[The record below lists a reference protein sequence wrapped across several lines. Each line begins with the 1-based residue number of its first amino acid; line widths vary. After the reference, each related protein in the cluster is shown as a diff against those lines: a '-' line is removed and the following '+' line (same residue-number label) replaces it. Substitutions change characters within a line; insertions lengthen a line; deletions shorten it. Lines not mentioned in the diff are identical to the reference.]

1 MEGGWRLCQFGSTM
15 EAGQAVPHRHKLG
28 RHVDRTCGSARS
40 PLGRGR
46 ERNRESGGR
55 LGRGLLMGVWQIVIE
70 MDGMARCVKGQVKE
84 ENESQPGGGH

>member
-46 ERNRESGGR
+46 ERGCGKSSLKWMEWRA
-55 LGRGLLMGVWQIVIE
+55 V
-70 MDGMARCVKGQVKE
+70 
-84 ENESQPGGGH
+84 